1 MIGHAWVK
9 RLFIDKKY
17 RSDPDNPEATENPDD
32 YLFIPATVDDNKFL
46 MESSPGY
53 VRNLAQMPEDLR
65 RAYRYGDWDA
75 IEGGSYFNEFNEKL
89 HTCASFKIPDNW
101 KRYRSFDYG
110 LDKFACF
117 WWAVDEDGRAWCYR
131 EYCRSGLIVQDAAQA
146 IREHTLPGENIVT
159 TYAPPDMWNRQ
170 KDTGRTMAELFIS
183 NGIPITKSDNNR
195 VQGHMLIKEML
206 APVKLKD
213 PYVKKRY
220 KEGEIPDT
228 LPGMIFFKNCKEILE
243 DLPAIQHDDNNP
255 NDCAKEPHEV
265 THTVDGVR
273 YFAINR
279 KLPAEA
285 VISPT
290 SPRQKYEEWM
300 QSQDNGGEEY
310 DTYMCGGEP
319 TPSYIGVG

>member
-1 MIGHAWVK
+1 
-9 RLFIDKKY
+9 
-17 RSDPDNPEATENPDD
+17 
-32 YLFIPATVDDNKFL
+32 
-46 MESSPGY
+46 
-53 VRNLAQMPEDLR
+53 
-65 RAYRYGDWDA
+65 
-75 IEGGSYFNEFNEKL
+75 
-89 HTCASFKIPDNW
+89 
-101 KRYRSFDYG
+101 
-110 LDKFACF
+110 
-117 WWAVDEDGRAWCYR
+117 
-131 EYCRSGLIVQDAAQA
+131 
-146 IREHTLPGENIVT
+146 
-159 TYAPPDMWNRQ
+159 MWNRQ

-206 APVKLKD
+206 APVILKD